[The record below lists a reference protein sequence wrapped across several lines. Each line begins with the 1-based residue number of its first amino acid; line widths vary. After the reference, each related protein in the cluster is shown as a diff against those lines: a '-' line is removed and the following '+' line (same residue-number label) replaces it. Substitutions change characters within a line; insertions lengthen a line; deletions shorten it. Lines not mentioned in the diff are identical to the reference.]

1 MTKELVFGHKNPDTD
16 AIAAAISLAYLEKQ
30 DGYDTEAVALGEVN
44 PETQFVLDYFGVKAP
59 RVVTNA
65 EPETDKVM
73 LVDHNEP
80 QQSIDDIANLT
91 VTHVVDHHRISDF
104 NTAKPLYYRAAPY
117 GCCSTILT
125 QMYSEEGIDIPKEI
139 AGLMMSAIISDTLLL
154 KSPTTTDVDR
164 DALQA
169 LADIAGIDNIEDY
182 GIKMLK
188 AGTNVDAK
196 SDQELIDSDAK
207 SFTLGGKN
215 VRIDQ
220 INVVDLEDINKRL
233 ADIKAAMK
241 AEAKKENYD
250 LFLVLVTN
258 VLTSNSEMIIVGE
271 PKDVVEAAFDNKF
284 NDDDVMSLPG
294 VVSRKKQ
301 IVPPLTEQLQPE
313 A

>member
-1 MTKELVFGHKNPDTD
+1 MTKELVFGHQNPDTD
-16 AIAAAISLAYLEKQ
+16 AIAAAIALAYLEKQ
-30 DGYDTEAVALGEVN
+30 DGYDTEAVALGSVN

-59 RVVTNA
+59 RVVEHA
-65 EPETDKVM
+65 KPETDLVM

-80 QQSIDDIANLT
+80 QQSIADIADLT
-91 VTHVVDHHRISDF
+91 VTHVVDHHRINGFDTS
-104 NTAKPLYYRAAPY
+104 KPLYYRAAPY
-117 GCCSTILT
+117 GCCSTIIT
-125 QMYSEEGIDIPKEI
+125 QMFSEEGVTIPKEI

-169 LADIAGIDNIEDY
+169 LAEIAGVDNYEDY
-182 GIKMLK
+182 GVQMLK

-196 SDQELIDSDAK
+196 SAEELIDSDAK

-220 INVVDLEDINKRL
+220 INVVDLEDVNKRL
-233 ADIKAAMK
+233 SEIKQAMEV
-241 AEAKKENYD
+241 EAQSENYD

-258 VLTSNSEMIIVGE
+258 VLTSNSELITVGE
-271 PKDVVEAAFDNKF
+271 PKDVVAQAFNNQFDEN
-284 NDDDVMSLPG
+284 DVMNLPG

-301 IVPPLTEQLQPE
+301 VVPPLTTQLE
-313 A
+313 ANN

>member
-1 MTKELVFGHKNPDTD
+1 MGPVNAETK
-16 AIAAAISLAYLEKQ
+16 
-30 DGYDTEAVALGEVN
+30 
-44 PETQFVLDYFGVKAP
+44 FVLDYFGVKAP
-59 RVVTNA
+59 RIVEA
-65 EPETDKVM
+65 ARPETDKVM

-80 QQSIDDIANLT
+80 QQSISDIAELT
-91 VTHVVDHHRISDF
+91 VTHVVDHHRISGF
-104 NTAKPLYYRAAPY
+104 ETAKPLYYRAAPY

-154 KSPTTTDVDR
+154 KSPTTTAIDR

-169 LADIAGIDNIEDY
+169 LADIAGVDNYEEY

-196 SDQELIDSDAK
+196 SDKELIDGDAK
-207 SFTLGGKN
+207 SFVLGGKN

-233 ADIKAAMK
+233 PEIKKAMETESK
-241 AEAKKENYD
+241 EENYD
-250 LFLVLVTN
+250 LFLVLATN
-258 VLTSNSEMIIVGE
+258 VLTSNSELIIVGE
-271 PKDVVEAAFDNKF
+271 PKDLVEKAFNNKF
-284 NDDDVMSLPG
+284 ADNDVMNLPG

-301 IVPPLTEQLQPE
+301 VVPPLTEQLDPE
-313 A
+313 K